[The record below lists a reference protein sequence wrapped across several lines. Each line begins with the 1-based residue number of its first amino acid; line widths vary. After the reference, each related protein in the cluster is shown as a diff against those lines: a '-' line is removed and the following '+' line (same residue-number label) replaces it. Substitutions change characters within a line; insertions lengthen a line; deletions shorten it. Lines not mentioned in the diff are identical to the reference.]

1 MHVWITK
8 VFTTCTASSSFLKGG
23 DKPEGIYGG
32 CRLQWIMEN
41 IPKSCSVTQV
51 IWVFLSCFCSQR
63 ICKPTTL
70 ICGIL
75 LCFSTH
81 CSSMCG
87 SIQGHSWS
95 QHTPAMLSEHTHLL
109 WCFSSSSVMHNFT
122 FFVCGTVLAQDPV
135 LTSCF
140 VSVCSS

>member
-32 CRLQWIMEN
+32 CRLQWIIEN

-63 ICKPTTL
+63 ICKPTTF

-87 SIQGHSWS
+87 SIQGQSWS
-95 QHTPAMLSEHTHLL
+95 QHTLAMLSVIHISSSASLQAL
-109 WCFSSSSVMHNFT
+109 WCTTLLSLYVALSLPKIQH
-122 FFVCGTVLAQDPV
+122 
-135 LTSCF
+135 
-140 VSVCSS
+140 